1 MPQDEWEKY
10 VVKSPEAS
18 SGDEWEQYVVA
29 TEEPPV
35 EEAPID
41 GGGLQ
46 KATSTPAAEA
56 AALKQTKGLGTVTTK
71 REVTADVSG
80 NNPSDNGILAVT
92 NPVKTSVKGTTE
104 KQVMID
110 AADQEIQNQIV
121 AEKVSRDPVYIKGL
135 QKLQANPAD
144 PKGHYEVGIGYL
156 NQGGMSGATKAFESA
171 IELNP
176 KDADALMGAGYVKS
190 HSGDHEGAL
199 QDYMSAVNND
209 QGNPALYNNI
219 AYELNA
225 LGKTEEAKKYIQAAI
240 LLNPDIGN
248 FYTNKSQIERSLGND
263 EQAEKD
269 IAKAKEKDLLARDAP
284 TMEEK
289 WASDPDA
296 QQLRTMGDWVDAF
309 SKGEGGMFFLNP
321 LGGYLSRSIDL
332 TTAGIQ
338 NINRAADMQAA
349 YLSPTVIDQRN
360 TDVPVLDESKVTAA
374 DKAKKTQQYATS
386 YLKGLQGL
394 SEIAF
399 GATMVTPKVN
409 PYLPSVEGMVPF
421 TVAAEAATIPFPDAV
436 HMAMAPVTAGV
447 NSYYKSKG
455 EPVPEWMS
463 SLSATGDIALV
474 MAAVMGAERL
484 ATVGLKAKT
493 DLEKI
498 KEKLAKQE
506 PLTNDEVY
514 QVSSWIRENTDS
526 FASAIAENLAKIPD
540 DVTPAQRV
548 EILPEVIEING
559 LSKRLEKLKAS
570 TNSDKAGLFEELH
583 NKEIQELSAEIQ
595 ARKKKIYDI
604 IGRADELKGSDAPSG
619 KTDTPVEPSPE
630 PVVNNTPAKVE
641 KPSRPIEEITADVEK
656 SKTEVIPGLI
666 DEIDLLPEG
675 VEKVD
680 LITQLALNNK
690 ERIKNEAEKPATPV
704 LPAIIATPENKD
716 DNAEEVKPLKEGEVL
731 AEFARDG
738 KEGIVTLSEAI
749 KGQLSMESGGP
760 DKPFGVNVWTDENGV
775 IKYVGNNAK
784 RFKGLTGSIFAFDID
799 GNLLVDKSIIKSPE
813 ALKAVESLL
822 TKKQQKEEE
831 VEGLNISKF
840 KNGDIIKSVY
850 SGLEYEVVEANKRG
864 MAKLKNLKTG
874 KTEPWNAD
882 NNPHF
887 VKAVSND
894 KPTKSLEET
903 FQEMAVSGNSKAIED
918 IAFKNGIHGRRGEMF
933 KQLSDL
939 YTKAKA
945 DGSNPEL
952 VKAVEQSLKETTKAE
967 TINTPN
973 EEVGSVGVGG
983 DVEGTAKALEE
994 VAKTKPTLWEKIK
1007 EAVKNVGKKLG
1018 IISNADHINNF
1029 NTAKAEW
1036 DKLSSREKKLK
1047 RADYELDDLHHTEGG
1062 YYKVGNSLIDLD
1074 LNSNH
1079 LKLLLE
1085 NNKFLNVLNKLG
1097 VTKIHGENR
1106 PAEEMFAHYSDGKI
1120 HLNNNSAFENI
1131 RQVTNA
1137 MSHELG
1143 HHEWT
1148 KLTKEERDYV
1158 RSLPLE
1164 TGMAKHYEAQEKSG
1178 KGKETSA
1185 SLQEENF
1192 ADYVMQYF
1200 QGKLYG
1206 DEALLNKIPTKL
1218 RELFDNKYSDL
1229 LKDNEHSEIAE
1240 AYHKAKADGSNP
1252 ELVKAVESLLTKDQP
1267 KATKEEATKE
1277 YTPEQS
1283 KKRFGV
1289 ASKIKIGPGMTEVDM
1304 IKVLANGTYQR
1315 EIAEGRMTADE
1326 AKRIIEAEGITVPKD
1341 ILDLVEKP
1349 AAGKEAGVEKPITKK
1364 ELKKERDALLSGL
1377 LKRTPVSAREAI
1389 LQYFAGGG
1397 KISTDDI
1404 MRELGLKSRPKA
1416 ARGYI
1421 WAHTKKAPGID
1432 RLVMDLAEELS
1443 VQSGLEIA
1451 EDDLKNEIIDV
1462 LNTNTGRNSII
1473 AELGK
1478 IADKEKFDALD
1489 RDAEAEAY
1497 FTPEQI
1503 EEIGEKNVIEQH
1515 ERTEKFIESLT
1526 PEEIA
1531 QIHKELEPYKK
1542 EDGTY
1547 DLDRVDAALNEFPPE
1562 FSVEI
1567 FDKVRT
1573 FVEDANAR
1581 KQKQE
1586 EGSRSATQ
1594 STQPKETAE
1603 SKGKDTGTKETVRTR
1618 EQLTK
1623 ELESAK
1629 EGLATAESNYNKAK
1643 NALDKNLKDKQGGL
1657 FTGGNEQKLF
1667 DDTAEIKAQAE
1678 SAKKK
1683 FDAAKEK
1690 ADNLQKLVDDNIEGQ
1705 QEINEV
1711 NEAKNE
1717 YGKKEI
1723 TVEGQKVSYQ
1733 SAFNFGD
1740 QPSRSNVQRKSDSPK
1755 SDSNKLKPGEFQSVE
1770 AVWSKDRNLQ
1780 FSGTLKV
1787 ESHKDVAH
1795 IMRLLETASVEHA
1808 FAIHI
1813 DKDGN
1818 SHIQFLSIGGRTGTV
1833 VDPRTVLAGVSNFKS
1848 KKVYLV
1854 HNHPS
1859 GSLKPS
1865 DQDIA
1870 ISKQIFFG
1878 LNKLGIDGEHIIM
1891 DTFTGE
1897 YTLIENDLT
1906 TLQFSRD
1913 KPKDPDAEL
1922 VVHKLDMMKILSKP
1936 TTVIGSPHAAA
1947 GAIQAI
1953 QYSALPK
1960 SAMLVVG
1967 QNNSVLANF
1976 ILDSA
1981 NLKNITD
1988 KFSKIPNAAGVILYG
2003 NTEFNQRQIAEL
2015 SAHLGQFS
2023 IRLLDV
2029 MKIDPSQ
2036 DIANSYISAID
2047 LGFLNEVQEKYGT
2060 GEVNDPGT
2068 EKGSGHYDD
2077 SIPSKPSADG
2087 KLNPIDLPELIQ
2099 IAKEISGGKI
2109 PGIKT
2114 MVTSLGYF
2122 NSKLKEIML
2131 NRDLFDAK
2139 NYDDLIK
2146 VLAHELGH
2154 FIDFI
2159 PDETLKRGN
2168 ILGRIASLKDFMG
2181 KYLPFKPGDPG
2192 ELTKEDI
2199 KRIRAEVKK
2208 AQQPITKVIDEEITK
2223 TIGITPQDVLDV
2235 WNSTVAGHNNPQLLD
2250 FIKTLSDA
2258 DKKSIVKDAIKG
2270 ILPDMLK
2277 HLQTVIKEKTG
2288 KKITI
2293 TEYPDLAKAI
2303 RDAIIDEVKKRKLWV
2318 DSEVYNE
2325 AYNLSKEWRPF
2336 DEKNTTPSFL
2346 KYRKSGKE
2354 VYADMISILFNSPG
2368 HLEAKAPKFFE
2379 AFMNYLD
2386 AKPEFKAVYE
2396 DVMELMTDEARLQQE
2411 RLSNTKSNYE
2421 AAREKRREIQQKEKA
2436 RRSAKK
2442 VWDTF
2447 QQQFISI
2454 SSAVLKKLPN
2464 DKAGARL
2471 STKERVRNSI
2481 EQMFMWKSKTALLM
2495 DEYKKVTDQ
2504 LVDNGIAIDDVGAI
2518 VESIRNLS
2526 PTRADKANP
2535 LGFQLEEH
2543 NLDRVQKVL
2552 DEYSVEQQ
2560 ELIGKVLIDF
2570 YEINFNVMQ
2579 DAYDAGLISADLWQE
2594 VQKNKYNY
2602 ATFKPIKYID
2612 EKIQTAKIFAV
2623 TGTLEGI
2630 ANPFDETMVKTA
2642 FIQRAAERNKAIIET
2657 LEALEK
2663 HSPGTV
2669 VKTEY
2674 DNGKPKGALKPGE
2687 KYVHYRRGGK
2697 AAVFITDADIAN
2709 IFEFV
2714 EPQELSLL
2722 VKTLNILSA
2731 PLKAAFTK
2739 YNPGFVFYNNLIK
2752 DGRRSLSNV
2761 ISILSASNELKSLNY
2776 ISLFTEYAK
2785 SFVTSVKDA
2794 KSVLNKTPT
2803 GIAKRMLLHGAIN
2816 PESAIFSDHN
2826 PELSSMANIFSH
2838 HENMQE
2844 HLGLAQKKQS
2854 IWEMAREALLFDL
2867 ETFIAQPGRV
2877 LELTNKIAGYKIL
2890 EKRLG
2895 AETAAYYTRNVV
2907 GTPNYSEKKECHV
2920 SFIPFAKVIMQGL
2933 RNDVDLMTGKKT
2945 AKSYWLFK
2953 GLTVLIPALLTLAA
2967 SKGLFDSED
2976 DEEGQKLSD
2985 WFAKLSKYQRL
2996 NTGNIPLGFTD
3007 DGKARGLTI
3016 PMDDISKL
3024 QYALIMEMFE
3034 EEDAKDKART
3044 MFQQVVQSTPLP
3056 NFANGYSL
3064 YQHWY
3069 TFLAEG
3075 QNPYDNFY
3083 KKDII
3088 SQRNFE
3094 LGETAALSDM
3104 GKYTLNTFGLRLPDK
3119 EMGEKTTTKEKLLSL
3134 PLINRIYKETSSGD
3148 YEYLRQTK
3156 KEVKKE
3162 NAQRLQRLD
3171 DTIEQILETE
3181 VDGAISDKK
3190 YNPSTVH
3197 TLANKAFE
3205 QYKKEHPQAEK
3216 KDREYIIS
3224 KIKLLSQRQLVKHL
3238 PVANAILGAES
3249 KAEKKAI
3256 MEEFKSRVSKQDYI
3270 DLLRVLDN
3278 ADIRP
3283 E

>member
-10 VVKSPEAS
+10 IEKAPEAS

-35 EEAPID
+35 KAVVEEKPID
-41 GGGLQ
+41 SGGLQ
-46 KATSTPAAEA
+46 KATITPADEA

-110 AADQEIQNQIV
+110 AADQEIQNQII

-176 KDADALMGAGYVKS
+176 KDADVMMGAGYVKS

-199 QDYMSAVNND
+199 QDYMSAVSHDPN
-209 QGNPALYNNI
+209 NPALYNNI

-225 LGKTEEAKKYIQAAI
+225 LGRPEEAIGYIKHAI
-240 LLNPDIGN
+240 LRNPDVGN
-248 FYTNKSQIERSLGND
+248 FYANKSQIEKGLGND
-263 EQAEKD
+263 DQAEKD
-269 IAKAKEKDLLARDAP
+269 VIKAKEKDLLARDAP
-284 TMEEK
+284 TMAEK
-289 WASDPDA
+289 WESDPNA
-296 QQLRTMGDWVDAF
+296 QQLRTIGDWVDAF
-309 SKGEGGMFFLNP
+309 EKGEGGMFFLNP

-349 YLSPTVIDQRN
+349 YLSPTIIDQRN
-360 TDVPVLDESKVTAA
+360 TDIPVLDQSKVKDA

-583 NKEIQELSAEIQ
+583 NKEIQELSVEIQ

-619 KTDTPVEPSPE
+619 KNDAPVDPSPE
-630 PVVNNTPAKVE
+630 PVVNNAPAKVE

-656 SKTEVIPGLI
+656 SKTEAIPGLF

-675 VEKVD
+675 VEKVA
-680 LITQLALNNK
+680 LVTQLAVNNK
-690 ERIKNEAEKPATPV
+690 ERIKNEAEKVVSPTT
-704 LPAIIATPENKD
+704 PAIAASSENKD
-716 DNAEEVKPLKEGEVL
+716 DKVEIPSVKKTEVAKE
-731 AEFARDG
+731 
-738 KEGIVTLSEAI
+738 
-749 KGQLSMESGGP
+749 
-760 DKPFGVNVWTDENGV
+760 
-775 IKYVGNNAK
+775 
-784 RFKGLTGSIFAFDID
+784 
-799 GNLLVDKSIIKSPE
+799 
-813 ALKAVESLL
+813 
-822 TKKQQKEEE
+822 
-831 VEGLNISKF
+831 
-840 KNGDIIKSVY
+840 
-850 SGLEYEVVEANKRG
+850 EVVEALKDVKSTTKALNEVVSKDSQAFDKIALSNNIYGKRG
-864 MAKLKNLKTG
+864 D
-874 KTEPWNAD
+874 NAIKISEAY
-882 NNPHF
+882 H
-887 VKAVSND
+887 
-894 KPTKSLEET
+894 
-903 FQEMAVSGNSKAIED
+903 
-918 IAFKNGIHGRRGEMF
+918 
-933 KQLSDL
+933 
-939 YTKAKA
+939 KAKQ

-952 VKAVEQSLKETTKAE
+952 VKV
-967 TINTPN
+967 
-973 EEVGSVGVGG
+973 
-983 DVEGTAKALEE
+983 
-994 VAKTKPTLWEKIK
+994 
-1007 EAVKNVGKKLG
+1007 
-1018 IISNADHINNF
+1018 
-1029 NTAKAEW
+1029 
-1036 DKLSSREKKLK
+1036 
-1047 RADYELDDLHHTEGG
+1047 
-1062 YYKVGNSLIDLD
+1062 
-1074 LNSNH
+1074 
-1079 LKLLLE
+1079 
-1085 NNKFLNVLNKLG
+1085 
-1097 VTKIHGENR
+1097 
-1106 PAEEMFAHYSDGKI
+1106 
-1120 HLNNNSAFENI
+1120 
-1131 RQVTNA
+1131 
-1137 MSHELG
+1137 
-1143 HHEWT
+1143 
-1148 KLTKEERDYV
+1148 
-1158 RSLPLE
+1158 
-1164 TGMAKHYEAQEKSG
+1164 
-1178 KGKETSA
+1178 
-1185 SLQEENF
+1185 
-1192 ADYVMQYF
+1192 
-1200 QGKLYG
+1200 
-1206 DEALLNKIPTKL
+1206 
-1218 RELFDNKYSDL
+1218 
-1229 LKDNEHSEIAE
+1229 
-1240 AYHKAKADGSNP
+1240 
-1252 ELVKAVESLLTKDQP
+1252 VESALTKDQP
-1267 KATKEEATKE
+1267 TNEKEGLLEGEDNDGEASSSLENPIKTKDGKLPNKHGVYSEEGSE
-1277 YTPEQS
+1277 EFILP
-1283 KKRFGV
+1283 KKKGV
-1289 ASKIKIGPGMTEVDM
+1289 M
-1304 IKVLANGTYQR
+1304 
-1315 EIAEGRMTADE
+1315 
-1326 AKRIIEAEGITVPKD
+1326 
-1341 ILDLVEKP
+1341 P
-1349 AAGKEAGVEKPITKK
+1349 AAQINVTELENGKWISRYEINEST
-1364 ELKKERDALLSGL
+1364 SG
-1377 LKRTPVSAREAI
+1377 SAIPLNNQESFNTREEAI
-1389 LQYFAGGG
+1389 LAQVDRILLKASEPKTIDWANKIKQTVQQPVSKESLPTEKSEAKKEALINAINDYNTIPNSHGVKKSAALKKINSLASELEVTIG
-1397 KISTDDI
+1397 KKPNAPRNKSQIVPIQKSGKQLVRTKSKTDAEGKRLEDRST
-1404 MRELGLKSRPKA
+1404 E
-1416 ARGYI
+1416 
-1421 WAHTKKAPGID
+1421 TQ
-1432 RLVMDLAEELS
+1432 DLYHR
-1443 VQSGLEIA
+1443 V
-1451 EDDLKNEIIDV
+1451 KNFIV
-1462 LNTNTGRNSII
+1462 
-1473 AELGK
+1473 
-1478 IADKEKFDALD
+1478 ADKENHDVLDVKLDAGLSQTDINKAVKNIDAGKYSSAEVTLLDALD
-1489 RDAEAEAY
+1489 EMAQSKMVRFTQGSGAQVNKTGYSLEEFFGNETQASSEEQLSPEELDAILNM
-1497 FTPEQI
+1497 TV
-1503 EEIGEKNVIEQH
+1503 NVDEDGAI
-1515 ERTEKFIESLT
+1515 TVD
-1526 PEEIA
+1526 PEEI
-1531 QIHKELEPYKK
+1531 ELLLKNYPN
-1542 EDGTY
+1542 
-1547 DLDRVDAALNEFPPE
+1547 L
-1562 FSVEI
+1562 
-1567 FDKVRT
+1567 
-1573 FVEDANAR
+1573 
-1581 KQKQE
+1581 
-1586 EGSRSATQ
+1586 
-1594 STQPKETAE
+1594 TAE
-1603 SKGKDTGTKETVRTR
+1603 EYENENQRFAASTEETSDAGNNASGKEQKDEVAQTPKGRTR
-1618 EQLTK
+1618 EQLLQ

-1629 EGLATAESNYNKAK
+1629 EELATAESSYQKAK
-1643 NALDKNLKDKQGGL
+1643 KALDKNLQDKQSNL
-1657 FTGGNEQKLF
+1657 FNGGNEQKLF

-1690 ADNLQKLVDDNIEGQ
+1690 ADNLQKLVNENPEGQ
-1705 QEINEV
+1705 QEINEI
-1711 NEAKNE
+1711 NEAKSK
-1717 YGKKEI
+1717 YGQKEI
-1723 TVEGQKVSYQ
+1723 TVEGEAVSYQ

-1740 QPSRSNVQRKSDSPK
+1740 DTGTTNLQRKEDSPA
-1755 SDSNKLKPGEFQSVE
+1755 SDSNKLKPGEFQTVE

-1795 IMRLLETASVEHA
+1795 IMRLLETAAVEHA

-1818 SHIQFLSIGGRTGTV
+1818 SHIQFLSIGGVSGTV
-1833 VDPRTVLAGVSNFKS
+1833 VDPKLVLSGVENFKS
-1848 KKVYLV
+1848 KKVYLI

-1859 GSLKPS
+1859 GALNPSEGDMRVSRDVFAALK
-1865 DQDIA
+1865 DISVEA
-1870 ISKQIFFG
+1870 
-1878 LNKLGIDGEHIIM
+1878 EHVIM

-1897 YTLIENDLT
+1897 YTLIENDLSV
-1906 TLQFSRD
+1906 LQYSRD
-1913 KPKDPDAEL
+1913 QPKIEDKPLE
-1922 VVHKLDMMKILSKP
+1922 VHKLDMLKVLSKESRGQI
-1936 TTVIGSPHAAA
+1936 TSSHSAAFVIQGL
-1947 GAIQAI
+1947 

-1960 SAMLVVG
+1960 KAMLVMSRS
-1967 QNNSVLANF
+1967 NKVLANI
-1976 ILDSA
+1976 ILDDFSFE
-1981 NLKNITD
+1981 NII
-1988 KFSKIPNAAGVILYG
+1988 KAFSKIQTATGILLYG
-2003 NTEFNQRQIAEL
+2003 NTEIVSKEAVALQKKLTPLAI
-2015 SAHLGQFS
+2015 S
-2023 IRLLDV
+2023 LLDV
-2029 MKIDPSQ
+2029 MKFSPSA
-2036 DIANSYISAID
+2036 DISKQYKSAAD
-2047 LGFLNEVQEKYGT
+2047 EGLLNEVQAKYGT
-2060 GEVNDPGT
+2060 GEVNDSGI

-2114 MVTSLGYF
+2114 LVKSLGYF

-2131 NRDLFDAK
+2131 SRDLFDAK
-2139 NYDDLIK
+2139 NYDDLLK
-2146 VLAHELGH
+2146 VIAHELGH

-2208 AQQPITKVIDEEITK
+2208 AQQPITKEIDEEITK

-2270 ILPDMLK
+2270 VLPDMLK
-2277 HLQTVIKEKTG
+2277 HLQTIVKEKTG
-2288 KKITI
+2288 KKIII

-2318 DSEVYNE
+2318 DSEIYNE

-2336 DEKNTTPSFL
+2336 DENNTTPSFL

-2379 AFMNYLD
+2379 AFTNYLD

-2396 DVMELMTDEARLQQE
+2396 DMLDLMTDEARLQQE

-2442 VWDTF
+2442 VWDSF

-2464 DKAGARL
+2464 DKTGARL

-2495 DEYKKVTDQ
+2495 DEYKKVTDK

-2560 ELIGKVLIDF
+2560 ELIGKALIDF

-2579 DAYDAGLISADLWQE
+2579 DAYDAGLISADMWQE

-2630 ANPFDETMVKTA
+2630 ANPFEETMVKTA

-2663 HSPGTV
+2663 HSPGTI

-2722 VKTLNILSA
+2722 VKALNTLSA

-2776 ISLFTEYAK
+2776 ISLFLEYPKA
-2785 SFVTSVKDA
+2785 FFTSVKDA

-2838 HENMQE
+2838 HENLQE

-2854 IWEMAREALLFDL
+2854 IWEMAKEALLFDL
-2867 ETFIAQPGRV
+2867 ETFIAQPGRI

-2895 AETAAYYTRNVV
+2895 AEAAAYYTRNVV
-2907 GTPNYSEKKECHV
+2907 GTPNYSEKTGADV

-3024 QYALIMEMFE
+3024 QYALIMELFE

-3069 TFLAEG
+3069 TFLVEG

-3088 SQRNFE
+3088 SNRNFD
-3094 LGETAALSDM
+3094 LGGTAALSDM
-3104 GKYTLNTFGLRLPDK
+3104 GKHTLNTFGLRLPDK

-3162 NAQRLQRLD
+3162 NAQRLQSLD

-3224 KIKLLSQRQLVKHL
+3224 KMKLLSQRQLVKHL